1 MTHSRRPTD
10 DRRQNAAVT
19 VFSQTV
25 PEHLRWQAEACA
37 RLGSPLYA
45 ALLVRAAE
53 DFEAGGVVARVIGER
68 PATNASALALRLLGS
83 THRLV
88 LEGQAPKLA
97 ATYPSA
103 GGHADPDAAWAAF
116 TALIEERFEDVD
128 AGINRPVQT
137 NEVGRAGA
145 FVGGFLEVAR
155 LTGLPLRTF
164 EVGSSA
170 GLNLRWDRFLYEA
183 RGATWGWAESPVRLC
198 SYNSDR
204 PLPFDVEA
212 TVVERA
218 GCDAAPID
226 PTTEDGRLTLLS
238 YVWPDQ
244 INRIRQLRAALSLAA
259 ETPATVEQADAIT
272 WTKERWRPKEGT
284 ATVVFHSIVMQY
296 LPNDRRA
303 AFKELVRTRGAAEG
317 TDEAPLAWVR
327 FEPVGEE
334 AAVRLT
340 IWPGGTEHTVAW
352 SGFHGQN
359 VRWIGV
365 S

>member
-1 MTHSRRPTD
+1 MKGFSVSATRS
-10 DRRQNAAVT
+10 AECGVT
-19 VFSQTV
+19 VVSQTV
-25 PEHLRWQAEACA
+25 PEHLRWQAAACE

-45 ALLVRAAE
+45 SLLGRAAE
-53 DFEAGGVVARVIGER
+53 EFEAGGVVARVIGDR
-68 PATNASALALRLLGS
+68 RATNASALALRLMGAV
-83 THRLV
+83 HRLV
-88 LEGQAPKLA
+88 LEGEAPELA

-103 GGHADPDAAWAAF
+103 GGQAEPEAAWAAF
-116 TALIEERFEDVD
+116 TALLEKRFDAVD
-128 AGINRPVQT
+128 AGIERPVQT

-145 FVGGFLEVAR
+145 LVGGFLEVAR
-155 LTGLPLRTF
+155 ATGLPLRTF
-164 EVGSSA
+164 EVGASA

-204 PLPFDVEA
+204 ALPFDVA
-212 TVVERA
+212 ARVAERA
-218 GCDAAPID
+218 GCDASPID

-244 INRIRQLRAALSLAA
+244 IHRIRQLRAALSLAA
-259 ETPATVEQADAIT
+259 ETPAPVEQAEAIAWAT
-272 WTKERWRPKEGT
+272 ERWRPEPGT

-296 LPNDRRA
+296 LPDDRRA
-303 AFKELVRTRGAAEG
+303 AFKQLVRSRGTAEA
-317 TDEAPLAWVR
+317 TEDAPLAWLR

-340 IWPGGTEHTVAW
+340 IWPGGTDHTVAW

-359 VRWIGV
+359 VRWLGV

>member
-1 MTHSRRPTD
+1 MT
-10 DRRQNAAVT
+10 V
-19 VFSQTV
+19 VSQTV

-45 ALLVRAAE
+45 SLLFRAAE
-53 DFEAGGVVARVIGER
+53 DVEAGGGIVARVIGDR
-68 PATNASALALRLLGS
+68 RATNASALALRLMGS
-83 THRLV
+83 VHRLV
-88 LEGQAPKLA
+88 LEGEAPELA

-103 GGHADPDAAWAAF
+103 GGHADPDAAWTAF
-116 TALIEERFEDVD
+116 SALIEKQFEAVN
-128 AGINRPVQT
+128 AGVERPVQT

-145 FVGGFLEVAR
+145 LVGGFLEVAR
-155 LTGLPLRTF
+155 STGLPLRVF
-164 EVGSSA
+164 EVGTSA

-183 RGATWGWAESPVRLC
+183 RGATWGWPDSPVRLC

-204 PLPFDVEA
+204 ALPFDVEA
-212 TVVERA
+212 RVVERA

-244 INRIRQLRAALSLAA
+244 VHRIRQLRAALRLAA
-259 ETPATVEQADAIT
+259 ETPATVDRAEAIAWTEQ
-272 WTKERWRPKEGT
+272 RWRPQAGA

-296 LPNDRRA
+296 LPDDRRA
-303 AFKELVRTRGAAEG
+303 AFKELVRSRGAEQG
-317 TDEAPLAWVR
+317 TAEAPLAWLR

-340 IWPGGTEHTVAW
+340 IWPGGDDHTVAW

-359 VRWIGV
+359 VRWLGM

>member
-1 MTHSRRPTD
+1 MT
-10 DRRQNAAVT
+10 V
-19 VFSQTV
+19 VSQSV
-25 PEHLRWQAEACA
+25 PEHFRWQAEACD

-45 ALLVRAAE
+45 SLLARAAE
-53 DFEAGGVVARVIGER
+53 DFEAGGVIAKVIGDR
-68 PATNASALALRLLGS
+68 PATSASALALRLMGS
-83 THRLV
+83 VHHLV
-88 LEGQAPKLA
+88 LEGEAPDLA

-103 GGHADPDAAWAAF
+103 GGHSDPEAAWSAF
-116 TALIEERFEDVD
+116 TALIEQRFDDVN
-128 AGINRPVQT
+128 AGIDRPVQT

-145 FVGGFLEVAR
+145 LVGGFLEVAR
-155 LTGLPLRTF
+155 ATGLPLRTF
-164 EVGSSA
+164 EVGASA

-204 PLPFDVEA
+204 ALPFDVEA
-212 TVVERA
+212 RVVERA
-218 GCDAAPID
+218 GCDAAPVD

-244 INRIRQLRAALSLAA
+244 IHRIRQLRAALSLAA
-259 ETPATVEQADAIT
+259 ETPAPVEQAEAIG
-272 WTKERWRPKEGT
+272 WTAERWQPESGV
-284 ATVVFHSIVMQY
+284 ATIVFHSIVMQY
-296 LPNDRRA
+296 LPDDRRS
-303 AFKELVRTRGAAEG
+303 AFKELVRSRGAAEG
-317 TDEAPLAWVR
+317 TADAPLAWVR

-340 IWPGGTEHTVAW
+340 IWPGGTDHTVAW

-359 VRWIGV
+359 VRWLGV

>member
-1 MTHSRRPTD
+1 
-10 DRRQNAAVT
+10 
-19 VFSQTV
+19 
-25 PEHLRWQAEACA
+25 
-37 RLGSPLYA
+37 LYA
-45 ALLVRAAE
+45 SLLGRAAE
-53 DFEAGGVVARVIGER
+53 DFEAGGVIARVIGDR
-68 PATNASALALRLLGS
+68 PATNASALALRLMG
-83 THRLV
+83 TVHRLV
-88 LEGQAPKLA
+88 LEGEAPDLA

-103 GGHADPDAAWAAF
+103 GGQADPEAVWAAF
-116 TALIEERFEDVD
+116 TALVEKRFDAVD
-128 AGINRPVQT
+128 AGIERPVQT

-145 FVGGFLEVAR
+145 LVGGFLEVAR
-155 LTGLPLRTF
+155 ATGLPLRTF
-164 EVGSSA
+164 EVGASA

-204 PLPFDVEA
+204 ALPFDVEA
-212 TVVERA
+212 RVVERA

-244 INRIRQLRAALSLAA
+244 IHRIRQLRAALSLAA
-259 ETPATVEQADAIT
+259 ETPAPVEQAEAIA
-272 WTKERWRPKEGT
+272 WTTERWRPEPGT
-284 ATVVFHSIVMQY
+284 ATVVYHSIVMQY
-296 LPNDRRA
+296 LPDDRRA
-303 AFKELVRTRGAAEG
+303 AFKQLVRSRGAAEA
-317 TDEAPLAWVR
+317 TDAAPLAWLR

-340 IWPGGTEHTVAW
+340 IWPGGTDHTVAW

-359 VRWIGV
+359 VRWLGV

>member
-1 MTHSRRPTD
+1 MT
-10 DRRQNAAVT
+10 V
-19 VFSQTV
+19 VSQSV
-25 PEHLRWQAEACA
+25 PEHLRWQAEACG

-45 ALLVRAAE
+45 ALLRRAAE
-53 DFEAGGVVARVIGER
+53 DVEAGGVVARVIGER
-68 PATNASALALRLLGS
+68 PATNASALGLRLMGS
-83 THRLV
+83 VHRLV
-88 LEGQAPKLA
+88 LEGAAPDLA

-103 GGHADPDAAWAAF
+103 GGHADPEAAWKAF
-116 TALIEERFEDVD
+116 TALIEQRFDAVD
-128 AGINRPVQT
+128 AGIDRPVQT

-145 FVGGFLEVAR
+145 LVGGFLEVAR
-155 LTGLPLRTF
+155 QTGLPLRTL
-164 EVGSSA
+164 EVGASA

-183 RGATWGWAESPVRLC
+183 RGLTWGPTESPVRLC

-204 PLPFDVEA
+204 ALPFDVDA
-212 TVVERA
+212 RVVERA

-244 INRIRQLRAALSLAA
+244 AHRIRLLRAALDVAA
-259 ETPATVEQADAIT
+259 QTPVTVEQAEAT
-272 WTKERWRPKEGT
+272 AWTSERWRPEPGT
-284 ATVVFHSIVMQY
+284 ATVVYHSIVMQY

-303 AFKELVRTRGAAEG
+303 AFKELVRARGAEDA
-317 TDEAPLAWVR
+317 TAEAPLAWLR

-340 IWPGGTEHTVAW
+340 IWPGGAEHTVAW

-359 VRWIGV
+359 VRWLGLP

>member
-1 MTHSRRPTD
+1 
-10 DRRQNAAVT
+10 VT
-19 VFSQTV
+19 VVSQTV

-45 ALLVRAAE
+45 SLLARAAE
-53 DFEAGGVVARVIGER
+53 DVEAGGVVARVLGDR
-68 PATNASALALRLLGS
+68 PATNSSVLALRLMGS
-83 THRLV
+83 VHRLV
-88 LEGQAPKLA
+88 LDGEAPGLA

-116 TALIEERFEDVD
+116 TALIADQFDAVN
-128 AGINRPVQT
+128 AGIDRPVQT

-145 FVGGFLEVAR
+145 LVGGFLEVAR
-155 LTGLPLRTF
+155 ATGLPLRVF
-164 EVGSSA
+164 EIGSSA

-183 RGATWGWAESPVRLC
+183 RGATWGWPESPVRLC

-212 TVVERA
+212 RVVERA

-244 INRIRQLRAALSLAA
+244 AHRIRLLRAALTVAA
-259 ETPATVEQADAIT
+259 GTPATVEQAEAIA
-272 WTKERWRPKEGT
+272 WTAERWRPHPGT

-296 LPNDRRA
+296 LPDDRRA
-303 AFKELVRTRGAAEG
+303 AFKQLVRSRGAEAA
-317 TDEAPLAWVR
+317 TAEAPLAWLR

-340 IWPGGTEHTVAW
+340 IWPGGTDHTVGW

-359 VRWIGV
+359 VRWLGIDR

>member
-1 MTHSRRPTD
+1 M
-10 DRRQNAAVT
+10 
-19 VFSQTV
+19 
-25 PEHLRWQAEACA
+25 
-37 RLGSPLYA
+37 GS
-45 ALLVRAAE
+45 V
-53 DFEAGGVVARVIGER
+53 
-68 PATNASALALRLLGS
+68 
-83 THRLV
+83 HRLV
-88 LEGQAPKLA
+88 LQGDAPKLA

-103 GGHADPDAAWAAF
+103 GGHADPEAAWAAF
-116 TALIEERFEDVD
+116 TALIEERFDEVD
-128 AGINRPVQT
+128 AGTERPVQT

-145 FVGGFLEVAR
+145 LVGGFLEVAR
-155 LTGLPLRTF
+155 QTGLPLRVF

-170 GLNLRWDRFLYEA
+170 GLNLRWDRFQYEA
-183 RGATWGWAESPVRLC
+183 RGATWGWPESPVRLC

-212 TVVERA
+212 RVVERA

-244 INRIRQLRAALSLAA
+244 IHRIRQLRAALGLAA
-259 ETPATVEQADAIT
+259 EIPATVEQAEAIA
-272 WTKERWRPKEGT
+272 WTAGRWRPEPGT

-303 AFKELVRTRGAAEG
+303 AFKELVRSRGADAG
-317 TDEAPLAWVR
+317 TADAPLAWLR

-340 IWPGGTEHTVAW
+340 IWPGGTDHTVAW

-359 VRWIGV
+359 VRWLGV
-365 S
+365 P

>member
-1 MTHSRRPTD
+1 MT
-10 DRRQNAAVT
+10 AV
-19 VFSQTV
+19 SQTV

-45 ALLVRAAE
+45 SLLSRAAE
-53 DFEAGGVVARVIGER
+53 DVEAGGIVARVIGDR
-68 PATNASALALRLLGS
+68 QATNASALALRLMG
-83 THRLV
+83 TVHRLV
-88 LEGQAPKLA
+88 LEGEAPELA
-97 ATYPSA
+97 AAYPSA
-103 GGHADPDAAWAAF
+103 GGQADPDAAWPAF
-116 TALIEERFEDVD
+116 AALIEQRFDAVN
-128 AGINRPVQT
+128 AGIERPVQT

-145 FVGGFLEVAR
+145 LVGGFLEVAR
-155 LTGLPLRTF
+155 ATGLPLRTF
-164 EVGSSA
+164 EVGASA

-183 RGATWGWAESPVRLC
+183 RGATWGWPESPVRLC

-204 PLPFDVEA
+204 ALPFDVEA
-212 TVVERA
+212 RLVERA

-244 INRIRQLRAALSLAA
+244 VHRIRLLRAALNVAA
-259 ETPATVEQADAIT
+259 ETPVPVEQAEAIA
-272 WTKERWRPKEGT
+272 WTTERWRPEPGT

-296 LPNDRRA
+296 LPDDRRA
-303 AFKELVRTRGAAEG
+303 AFKQLVRSRGPEAA
-317 TDEAPLAWVR
+317 TPEAPLAWLR
-327 FEPVGEE
+327 FEPVGDE

-340 IWPGGTEHTVAW
+340 IWPGGTDHTVGW

-359 VRWIGV
+359 VRWLGV